1 MMDRQLK
8 ILIVEDGDEYLDN
21 LSRFVPGP
29 EYIQAHSGAQAI
41 ELLQAHRVQLIYLD
55 MRFDRIPERQL
66 LGDLDEVTRDLNGD
80 AIRARRHLQN
90 NQGLFILEALRGA
103 GWDHLPVILAYDFSA
118 ERRRYDH
125 LKKIHPSLRWVPD
138 AVTPEEIRRQI
149 EEAVS

>member
-1 MMDRQLK
+1 MKLFY
-8 ILIVEDGDEYLDN
+8 ILLE
-21 LSRFVPGP
+21 
-29 EYIQAHSGAQAI
+29 IQSLHYHLFLIHQNI
-41 ELLQAHRVQLIYLD
+41 LLQLFYLFLKKHYKLIYLD